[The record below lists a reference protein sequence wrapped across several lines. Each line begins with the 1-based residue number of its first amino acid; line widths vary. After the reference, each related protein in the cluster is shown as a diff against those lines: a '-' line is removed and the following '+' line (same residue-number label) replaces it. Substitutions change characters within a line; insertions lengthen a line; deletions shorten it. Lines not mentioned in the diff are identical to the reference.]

1 MKRHC
6 STAGR
11 RIRFHLQPGKRG
23 VRRGAGAGLGNHSL
37 AGLFQVIGQILPG
50 DGMIDDMGSAR
61 ILRGKAA
68 LQPVDSVGLL
78 DMQSVFHRY
87 AQGGGRSFE
96 PVRLVGPDI
105 GHQPQTIFR
114 G

>member
-1 MKRHC
+1 
-6 STAGR
+6 
-11 RIRFHLQPGKRG
+11 
-23 VRRGAGAGLGNHSL
+23 
-37 AGLFQVIGQILPG
+37 
-50 DGMIDDMGSAR
+50 MGSAR